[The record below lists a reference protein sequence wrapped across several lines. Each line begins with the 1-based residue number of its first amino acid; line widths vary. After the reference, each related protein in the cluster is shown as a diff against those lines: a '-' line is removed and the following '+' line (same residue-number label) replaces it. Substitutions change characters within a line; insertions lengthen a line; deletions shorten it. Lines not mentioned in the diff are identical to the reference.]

1 MFVIQALFS
10 ALIFIVQAVATI
22 LMWIVIAQAVL
33 TMLLSPYH
41 PYVQMLSQA
50 SDPILKPFRRWRL
63 SIGVLDFTPLI
74 VVVLL
79 QLIQSILVHYLSMAA
94 RSFGS

>member
-1 MFVIQALFS
+1 MFIIQAVIS
-10 ALIFIVQAVATI
+10 ALVFIVQAVATI
-22 LMWIVIAQAVL
+22 LMWIVIAHAVL

-50 SDPILKPFRRWRL
+50 ADPLLKPFRRWRL

-79 QLIQSILVHYLSMAA
+79 QLIQSILVRLLTMA
-94 RSFGS
+94 SQSLGS